1 MKSNINRL
9 IAIYSLSMANALV
22 GTGISPALS
31 SISAY
36 FSDAPQVLVQMVVSL
51 PSLMVLVVSLF
62 YSPLTNRVS
71 MRNICVLS
79 LGLFTVGGMWGF
91 FVENIYMLIFTRVL
105 VGLAYGMML
114 PMSVGLVSYF
124 YDKDQQQKLNGNIVV
139 IAALV
144 SILFM
149 VIVGYLASISWRLCF
164 LSYSFGIP
172 CMWYCWQF
180 IPNVTLK
187 SPKNKISF
195 SLVKRVFP
203 FALGIFSTMIMYFAL
218 LNNCS
223 RIVLAEGTVNPA
235 IIGMVTSIQTLA
247 SMITGLFTD
256 KLKKLLGQKLRLT
269 IWVLALASALALS
282 VPSSVVFLV
291 IGLVCFGVALG
302 LAVGTFNASACMVCE
317 KEESLSATSVISFF
331 RSFGQFSSPL
341 VMTFAQTL
349 TGIANVRFPYY
360 ASAVLACTMLI
371 VFIPVK
377 LPVSE

>member
-31 SISAY
+31 AISAY
-36 FSDAPQVLVQMVVSL
+36 FSDAPQVLIQMVVSL
-51 PSLMVLVVSLF
+51 PSLLVMVVSTF

-71 MRNICVLS
+71 MRNICVLA
-79 LGLFTVGGMWGF
+79 LGLFTVGGMWGY

-105 VGLAYGMML
+105 VGLAYGLML
-114 PMSVGLVSYF
+114 PMSTGLVSYF
-124 YDKDQQQKLNGNIVV
+124 YEKEEQQRLNGNVVV

-149 VIVGYLASISWRLCF
+149 VVVGYLASISWRMCF

-172 CMWYCWQF
+172 CMWYCWKF

-195 SLVKRVFP
+195 GLVKRVFP
-203 FALGIFSTMIMYFAL
+203 FAVGMVSTMIMYFAL

-235 IIGMVTSIQTLA
+235 IIGMITSIQTVA
-247 SMITGLFTD
+247 TTVTAMFAD
-256 KLKKLLGQKLRLT
+256 KLKKACGQKLRFV
-269 IWVLALASALALS
+269 IWGFGVISALALS
-282 VPSSVVFLV
+282 VPYSLVFLI
-291 IGLVCFGVALG
+291 IGLLSFGVTLG
-302 LAVGTFNASACMVCE
+302 LAVGTFNASAALVCE
-317 KEESLSATSVISFF
+317 KEESLSATAVISFS
-331 RSFGQFSSPL
+331 RSLGQFSSPL
-341 VMTFAQTL
+341 VMAAAQAL
-349 TGIANVRFPYY
+349 TGIQNIRFPYY
-360 ASAVLACTMLI
+360 ASGVLAVVMILY
-371 VFIPVK
+371 FIPVRI
-377 LPVSE
+377 PDSN